1 MVGSAGLRF
10 GVLLA
15 AAAACAVVAL
25 PAARSAPAA
34 HGEQLVASY
43 RLPPEAIA
51 RYAARASGTG
61 ADESA
66 RLTSMLADRS
76 PWVGPEHRAGVG
88 RNPYTMVLTVS
99 GVARAAGDVHAQWQ
113 AGWELIESPVASR
126 ELLMSLSGLARK
138 GVAAGQALTMTTR
151 STPVSFRGDRQ
162 VAPMLGLVQT
172 RNLDIRDVQVEVWSG
187 SVPLPWPALPWAPLA
202 SVGAATIGALAL
214 LALWQ
219 RVRLRQRRPAADA
232 GADDE
237 DEDSE
242 RGLSSEAPPPPFRPT
257 ASHDLRVFESLH
269 DVLHHGLVVA
279 SVPDE
284 TRPPR
289 RVRTPR
295 PDAPTG

>member
-1 MVGSAGLRF
+1 MVGSSGLRF

-15 AAAACAVVAL
+15 AAAVCAVVAL
-25 PAARSAPAA
+25 PAARSEPAA
-34 HGEQLVASY
+34 HGEELVASY

-51 RYAARASGTG
+51 RYAARAAGTS

-88 RNPYTMVLTVS
+88 RNPYTLVLTVS

-151 STPVSFRGDRQ
+151 SAPVSFRGDRQ

-187 SVPLPWPALPWAPLA
+187 SAPLPWPALPWVPLA
-202 SVGAATIGALAL
+202 SAGAATIGALAL

-219 RVRLRQRRPAADA
+219 RARLRQHRHGADA
-232 GADDE
+232 RADDE
-237 DEDSE
+237 DEDSGH
-242 RGLSSEAPPPPFRPT
+242 GLSSEAPPPPFRAT

-269 DVLHHGLVVA
+269 DVLRHGLVVA

-289 RVRTPR
+289 RARTPR
-295 PDAPTG
+295 PDAPTA